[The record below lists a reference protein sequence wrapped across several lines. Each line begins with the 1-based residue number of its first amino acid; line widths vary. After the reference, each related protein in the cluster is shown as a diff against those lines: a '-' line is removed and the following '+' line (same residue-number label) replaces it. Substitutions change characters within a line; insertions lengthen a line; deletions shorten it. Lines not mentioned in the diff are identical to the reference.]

1 MKNFH
6 RFLLVGAA
14 CAVSASVALADVPGV
29 SLEYAGS
36 SRVQGTAKPIIT
48 FKNYTSVEKGRIRKL
63 TKYVINAPKM
73 SLLAKEKAKSPMAF
87 LAHAGAY
94 HAGGIGVMID
104 RDNDKFMVF
113 SSEAKTYIEQ
123 PYREFLKQ
131 IRFDPF
137 SKVAPKLSKEAPPE
151 LTKEQRQRLGAEVNV
166 VAKAFLKK
174 NVKVYFHPLPKS
186 RNFKVLD
193 GVATHGYRMTMLF
206 NMAKPGQPTRWGK
219 VASEWWVADSL
230 PGDDMFRDITGGLFD
245 DIKSDGGISTSMW
258 INEALPLIW
267 NSLPHEMRDAV
278 QTIMPLPPAK
288 DAWYKGTLVY
298 LAVTA
303 DLRKTKSAHPV
314 ISRTEITLKK
324 RSTATIPTHVFLPP
338 AGYQKMDI
346 DFLLTIYKSMSASIL
361 DPNGPIAQMVK
372 SGKMPMKMPFG
383 ETMPLLS
390 SLEPVVDSPFASN
403 FKEAV
408 RPRW

>member
-1 MKNFH
+1 MKNLH
-6 RFLLVGAA
+6 RFLLIGAA
-14 CAVSASVALADVPGV
+14 CAASASVALADVPGV

-36 SRVQGTAKPIIT
+36 SRVQGTTKPIVT
-48 FKNYTSVEKGRIRKL
+48 FKNYTSVENGRIRKL

-73 SLLAKEKAKSPMAF
+73 PLSAKEKSKSPMAF

-104 RDNDKFMVF
+104 RNNDKFMLF

-137 SKVAPKLSKEAPPE
+137 SKVAPELSKEAPPE
-151 LTKEQRQRLGAEVNV
+151 LTKEQRRRLGAEVTV
-166 VAKAFLKK
+166 VAKAFLK
-174 NVKVYFHPLPKS
+174 NNFKVYFHALPGS
-186 RNFKVLD
+186 RNFKALD

-206 NMAKPGQPTRWGK
+206 NMAKSGQPARWGK

-230 PGDDMFRDITGGLFD
+230 PGDDMIRDITGGLFD
-245 DIKSDGGISTSMW
+245 DIKNNGGISTSMW
-258 INEALPLIW
+258 INETLPLIW
-267 NSLPHEMRDAV
+267 NSLPHELRDAV
-278 QTIMPLPPAK
+278 QTVMPLPPAK
-288 DAWYKGTLVY
+288 DAWYKGTLAY

-314 ISRTEITLKK
+314 ISRTEITLTK
-324 RSTATIPTHVFLPP
+324 RSTAAIPGRIFLPP
-338 AGYQKMDI
+338 AGYQKQDI
-346 DFLLTIYKSMSASIL
+346 GFLLTIYKSMSASIL

-372 SGKMPMKMPFG
+372 SGKTPMKMPFG